1 MRLPLRLESGLLPF
15 LGFPLRGSLSVS
27 LASASL
33 ARSSTSGIA
42 RVSQV
47 LDASLHAYHALRGPR
62 QTLQDLTPTG
72 PFVWASGS
80 LTPSPSA
87 LSALTGLYQASG
99 TAVYVIP
106 CVRFNC
112 FVRAFPPS
120 STAATLGMSGW
131 LNLTQPGLSP
141 GQKRQASLGA
151 LTNRASAAGGT
162 RLSGDWSG
170 VQLCRTNAD
179 PTIPMPAATSR
190 HTHTQSATT
199 APCMPGPCPE

>member
-15 LGFPLRGSLSVS
+15 LGFPVRGSLSVS

-72 PFVWASGS
+72 PFVWASGP

-99 TAVYVIP
+99 TAVSPAVYVMP

-112 FVRAFPPS
+112 FVRGYLPS

-131 LNLTQPGLSP
+131 LDLTQPGLPP

-151 LTNRASAAGGT
+151 LTSAHQPRPATRQCSKLPLTSGAGR
-162 RLSGDWSG
+162 RLHARD
-170 VQLCRTNAD
+170 
-179 PTIPMPAATSR
+179 
-190 HTHTQSATT
+190 TH
-199 APCMPGPCPE
+199 